1 MRQYRR
7 RPFVDA
13 YAGRTEASRGM
24 TIGRPSAPR
33 SPNVLLLGGRAP
45 AALDHARRFAHQGW
59 RAFIADSIPC
69 QISGASRAVTKTLR
83 IAPPRHAPAQFVDD
97 LRRAVNEHAIDLVVP
112 TCEEVFFVSRY
123 RDRLPAHVRVL
134 TDTFDKLRDVHSK
147 WRFLSLAQ
155 GCSVDVPDSALV
167 TSLDQAREWARGRP
181 VVLKPEYS
189 RFGVHVRIYRNGIA
203 HDAPPLAAL
212 GAWVVQAYAA
222 GTEYCSYSV
231 ADRGRLLAHSL
242 YRPSWRVSASSS
254 YYFEPARIDAT
265 RRFVEQFAR
274 KLDFTG
280 QLSFDWIQQSD
291 ARMSVLECNP
301 RATSGCH
308 LFSLDDALPAA
319 LQGAL
324 DTCIE
329 PSVSTARMIG
339 AMMFSAGL
347 LDAVKHGQLRRWAAD
362 CRAAFDVIG
371 TPNDRRPLAGAIS
384 DLLAYARLARS
395 QRCNLR
401 EAATG
406 DIEWDGQPLPDA

>member
-1 MRQYRR
+1 M
-7 RPFVDA
+7 PPA
-13 YAGRTEASRGM
+13 
-24 TIGRPSAPR
+24 
-33 SPNVLLLGGRAP
+33 PNVLLLGGRAP

-59 RAFIADSIPC
+59 RVFVADSIPC
-69 QISGASRAVTKTLR
+69 QISGASRSVAKTLR
-83 IAPPRHAPAQFVDD
+83 IAPPRHAPTQFIGD
-97 LRRAVNEHAIDLVVP
+97 LQRAIAEHAIDFVVP

-134 TDTFDKLRDVHSK
+134 ADAFEKLRDVHSK

-155 GCSVDVPDSALV
+155 GCGADVPDSARV
-167 TSLDQAREWARGRP
+167 SSIDEAREWAQGRP

-189 RFGVHVRIYRNGIA
+189 RFGVHVRIYRDGIP

-212 GAWVVQAYAA
+212 GAWVVQNYAA
-222 GTEYCSYSV
+222 GTEFCSYSV
-231 ADRGRLLAHSL
+231 ADRGRLVAHSL

-265 RRFVEQFAR
+265 RRFVELFAR
-274 KLDFTG
+274 KLHFTG
-280 QLSFDWIQQSD
+280 QLSFDWIQQHD

-308 LFSLDDALPAA
+308 LFALDDALPAA
-319 LQGAL
+319 LHGTL
-324 DTCIE
+324 DICIE
-329 PSVSTARMIG
+329 PSARTPRMIG

-347 LDAVKHGQLRRWAAD
+347 LDAVRHGQFRRWAAD
-362 CRAAFDVIG
+362 CRAASDVIG
-371 TPNDRRPLAGAIS
+371 IPNDRRPLAGAIS
-384 DLLAYARLARS
+384 DLVSYARLARA
-395 QRCNLR
+395 QGCNLR